1 LGLEKGEGGF
11 EQIFDQTKK
20 YQNNRTIDQTNF
32 EFRIKNRNMRDLTR
46 AEEEVMQVLWKL
58 KKGFVKEILEHF
70 DEPKPAYNTVST
82 IVRILQ
88 DKGFVDHKAYGRTH
102 EYFPVVSKSE
112 YSKSHL
118 STFVNDYFSN
128 SFEKMVSFF
137 AKEKS
142 ISVKEMEEI
151 MKIME
156 GEVKK
161 QKNK

>member
-1 LGLEKGEGGF
+1 MK
-11 EQIFDQTKK
+11 
-20 YQNNRTIDQTNF
+20 
-32 EFRIKNRNMRDLTR
+32 DLTR
-46 AEEEVMQVLWKL
+46 AEEQVMQVLWKIR
-58 KKGFVKEILEHF
+58 KGFVKEILEHF

-88 DKGFVDHKAYGRTH
+88 DKGFVTHKAYGRTH
-102 EYFPVVSKSE
+102 EYYPLISKSE

-142 ISVKEMEEI
+142 LSVKEMEEV

-156 GEVKK
+156 TELKK
-161 QKNK
+161 QKLSNE

>member
-1 LGLEKGEGGF
+1 
-11 EQIFDQTKK
+11 
-20 YQNNRTIDQTNF
+20 
-32 EFRIKNRNMRDLTR
+32 MRDLTK
-46 AEEEVMQVLWKL
+46 AEEQVMQVLWKI
-58 KKGFVKEILEHF
+58 KKGFVKDILEHF
-70 DEPKPAYNTVST
+70 DDPKPAYNTVST

-88 DKGFVDHKAYGRTH
+88 DKGFVTHKAYGRTH
-102 EYFPVVSKSE
+102 EYMPVVTKNE

-142 ISVKEMEEI
+142 ISLNEMEEI

-156 GEVKK
+156 SEVKK
-161 QKNK
+161 QKIKK

>member
-1 LGLEKGEGGF
+1 
-11 EQIFDQTKK
+11 
-20 YQNNRTIDQTNF
+20 
-32 EFRIKNRNMRDLTR
+32 
-46 AEEEVMQVLWKL
+46 MQVLWKL
-58 KKGFVKEILEHF
+58 KKGFVKDILEHF

-102 EYFPVVSKSE
+102 EYFPVVSKND
-112 YSKSHL
+112 YSKMHL
-118 STFVNDYFSN
+118 NVFVKDYFSN

-142 ISVKEMEEI
+142 ISVKEMGEI

-156 GEVKK
+156 DEMKRQNGKK
-161 QKNK
+161 

>member
-1 LGLEKGEGGF
+1 
-11 EQIFDQTKK
+11 
-20 YQNNRTIDQTNF
+20 
-32 EFRIKNRNMRDLTR
+32 MRELTR
-46 AEEEVMQVLWKL
+46 AEEQVMQVLWEI
-58 KKGFVKEILEHF
+58 KKGFVKDILEHF

-88 DKGFVDHKAYGRTH
+88 DKGFVDHTAYGRTH
-102 EYFPVVSKSE
+102 EYFPIVSKND

-118 STFVNDYFSN
+118 SNFVNDYFSN

-142 ISVKEMEEI
+142 ISLREMEEI

-156 GEVKK
+156 SEVKR
-161 QKNK
+161 QKTTK

>member
-1 LGLEKGEGGF
+1 
-11 EQIFDQTKK
+11 
-20 YQNNRTIDQTNF
+20 
-32 EFRIKNRNMRDLTR
+32 MRDLTK
-46 AEEEVMQVLWKL
+46 AEEQVMQVLWKI
-58 KKGFVKEILEHF
+58 KKGFVKDILEHF

-88 DKGFVDHKAYGRTH
+88 EKGFVTHKAYGRTH
-102 EYFPVVSKSE
+102 EYIPVVTKSE

-142 ISVKEMEEI
+142 ISLHEMEEI

-161 QKNK
+161 QKIKK